1 MIRRP
6 PRSALVPYTT
16 LVRSDGG
23 NQRGRGV
30 GLGDDLGHRRRG
42 RGVEVAVVGVGGG
55 DGVDRDGTRL
65 KSSELVLWYAVVCLE
80 TTAAGTETT
89 HQEMPSGW
97 GEAA

>member
-55 DGVDRDGTRL
+55 DGVAPDSRRLVTGQVVSAYAGCCLKKDAPHLDSALKQAYGTGGR
-65 KSSELVLWYAVVCLE
+65 
-80 TTAAGTETT
+80 
-89 HQEMPSGW
+89 
-97 GEAA
+97 GE